1 LVSVTKNGERYGKR
15 YGERYG
21 ERYAAGPEGTPGRRP
36 TLTERRKEATRQEI
50 ADAAV
55 ALFSTRGY
63 AATTVEDIAR
73 GAGISLRTFYRYCR
87 AKEDALTPVMAA
99 GVGELVQA
107 AFVSSTAEP
116 RRAGVE
122 RMRRLIRVMSEVPAV
137 RTRWRAA
144 AHDLRGQLLPV
155 LAARTRADP
164 DALENVLLAAVL
176 IETVTVALEH
186 WAAAGGDEEF
196 TEVSARALALLRL
209 DG

>member
-1 LVSVTKNGERYGKR
+1 M
-15 YGERYG
+15 
-21 ERYAAGPEGTPGRRP
+21 
-36 TLTERRKEATRQEI
+36 
-50 ADAAV
+50 
-55 ALFSTRGY
+55 FSTRGY

-73 GAGISLRTFYRYCR
+73 DAGISLRTFYRYCQ

-99 GVGELVQA
+99 GVGELARHLARRPADETVADAVQA
-107 AFVSSTAEP
+107 AFVSSTAGP
-116 RRAGVE
+116 RRAGVA
-122 RMRRLIRVMSEVPAV
+122 RMRRLIRVMTEVPAV

-144 AHDLRGQLLPV
+144 AHDLREQLLPV
-155 LAARTRADP
+155 LAARTGEEVDS
-164 DALENVLLAAVL
+164 LENVLLASVL